1 MQKHDIEPDQPTPA
15 KLLDKLVGELLEGE
29 CINPTFI
36 TDHPVLMSP
45 LAKQHRDDPSLTERF
60 ELFVNT
66 KELCNAYTE
75 LNDPVVQR
83 ERFTAQMAAKKL
95 DDEAMDIDEDF
106 CTALEYGLPPT
117 AGWGLGIDR
126 LCMMLTDSMNIKEVR
141 PARTDGRAAPHAARA
156 RRTLRRTGVCAAL
169 SLAGPS
175 LPRDEAK
182 GRQRGRSKG
191 RCRWRS
197 GCRAVS

>member
-1 MQKHDIEPDQPTPA
+1 M
-15 KLLDKLVGELLEGE
+15 LDKLVGEILE
-29 CINPTFI
+29 CDCVNPTFI

-66 KELCNAYTE
+66 KELANAYTE

-106 CTALEYGLPPT
+106 CTSLEYGLPPT

-126 LCMMLTDSMNIKEVR
+126 LCMMLTDSMNIKEVSRTSRWLR
-141 PARTDGRAAPHAARA
+141 PLLLAGSRFSRVPPP
-156 RRTLRRTGVCAAL
+156 CAAALCGCPFLCSSSGGVRASWVRPSRSL
-169 SLAGPS
+169 SRRISPPCCRICTCRS
-175 LPRDEAK
+175 SSF
-182 GRQRGRSKG
+182 QR
-191 RCRWRS
+191 
-197 GCRAVS
+197 